1 MGSKNIKQL
10 VGISKSSAPL
20 TEAQRIDRARQN
32 AATNKANFKHFHD
45 QGYDI
50 RDSML
55 MGMKKGFTDRKDAY
69 RARRGFS
76 QPGMAG
82 TPLAKVV
89 KANKAKAKRHLK

>member
-10 VGISKSSAPL
+10 VGLSKSSAPL
-20 TEAQRIDRARQN
+20 TNAQRIDRARERS
-32 AATNKANFKHFHD
+32 ATNSANFKNFRD

-50 RDSML
+50 RDSMI
-55 MGMKKGFTDRKDAY
+55 MGMNKGLSDRRDTY
-69 RARRGFS
+69 RAKRGFS

-82 TPLAKVV
+82 SALAKVV